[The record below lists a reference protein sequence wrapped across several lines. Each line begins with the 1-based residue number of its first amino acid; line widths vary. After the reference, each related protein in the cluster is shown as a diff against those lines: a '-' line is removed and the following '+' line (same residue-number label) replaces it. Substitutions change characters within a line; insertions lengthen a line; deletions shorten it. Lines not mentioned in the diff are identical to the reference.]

1 MKLNDLDSKNSYV
14 QKQKLGLVKVWAIRA
29 IIAYTFVF
37 LFDTILLHND
47 NHLDQWLTQV
57 TAELSGNLA
66 RLVNPATIS
75 VNSATSGW
83 SVYEN
88 GTPRVFIG
96 HACNAR
102 NIYFLYI
109 GFLLTIPLGGYK
121 RKLKYLFIGMM
132 LVYLFNVVR
141 VFLLFLIA
149 ANIPVFFDFIHK
161 YLFQLS
167 IYILLF
173 VLWHNYLKKYVQSEN

>member
-1 MKLNDLDSKNSYV
+1 MSNLDSKNIINHN
-14 QKQKLGLVKVWAIRA
+14 KKIGLVKAWAIRA
-29 IIAYTFVF
+29 IIAYAFAFVI
-37 LFDTILLHND
+37 DTVILNNENL
-47 NHLDQWLTQV
+47 LDQWLTQA
-57 TAELSGNLA
+57 TAEFSGKLA
-66 RLVNPATIS
+66 RFVNPANIS
-75 VNSATSGW
+75 VNSATGGW

-109 GFLLTIPLGGYK
+109 GFLLTIPLGTYK
-121 RKLKYLFIGMM
+121 RKLKYLFVGLGLI
-132 LVYLFNVVR
+132 YLFNVVR

-149 ANIPVFFDFIHK
+149 ANMPGFFEFTHK
-161 YLFQLS
+161 YLFQIS

-173 VLWHNYLKKYVQSEN
+173 ILWHNYLKKYTQNEN

>member
-1 MKLNDLDSKNSYV
+1 MNSLDLTNIVNHNK
-14 QKQKLGLVKVWAIRA
+14 KIGLVKAWAIRA
-29 IIAYTFVF
+29 IIAYALAFVI
-37 LFDTILLHND
+37 DTMILHNE
-47 NHLDQWLTQV
+47 NLLDQWLTQA
-57 TAELSGNLA
+57 TAEFSGKLA
-66 RLVNPATIS
+66 RLVNPSNIS
-75 VNSATSGW
+75 VNSATGGW

-109 GFLLTIPLGGYK
+109 GFLLTMPLGTYK
-121 RKLKYLFIGMM
+121 RKLKYLFVGLGLI
-132 LVYLFNVVR
+132 YLFNVVR

-149 ANIPVFFDFIHK
+149 ANMPGFFEFTHK
-161 YLFQLS
+161 YLFQIS

-173 VLWHNYLKKYVQSEN
+173 ILWHNYLKKYTQNEN

>member
-1 MKLNDLDSKNSYV
+1 LINLDSKNV
-14 QKQKLGLVKVWAIRA
+14 DNHNKKIGLVKAWAIRA
-29 IIAYTFVF
+29 IIAYSFAFVI
-37 LFDTILLHND
+37 DTMVLHNE
-47 NHLDQWLTQV
+47 NLLDQWLTQA
-57 TAELSGNLA
+57 TAEFSGKLA
-66 RLVNPATIS
+66 RFVNPANIS
-75 VNSATSGW
+75 VNSATGGW

-109 GFLLTIPLGGYK
+109 GFLLTIPLGTYR
-121 RKLKYLFIGMM
+121 RKLKYLFVGLGLI
-132 LVYLFNVVR
+132 YLFNVVR

-149 ANIPVFFDFIHK
+149 ANMPAFFDFTHK
-161 YLFQLS
+161 YLFQIS

-173 VLWHNYLKKYVQSEN
+173 ILWHNYLKKYTQNEN